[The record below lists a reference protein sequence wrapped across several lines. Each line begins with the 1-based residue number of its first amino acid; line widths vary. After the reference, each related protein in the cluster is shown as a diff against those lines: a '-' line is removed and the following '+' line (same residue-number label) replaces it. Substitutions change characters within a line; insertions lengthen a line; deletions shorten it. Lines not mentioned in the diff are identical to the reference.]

1 MCKII
6 LLLLLSSQLLLSQQH
21 NQTKIKTNITPHYG
35 LFFPGLDLKN
45 NFGINSTI
53 GLDLVLEKNKLFH
66 SLGFGYMFGENVK
79 DSSMFFMFSE
89 NGIIVDEIGQEGE
102 VYLYQ
107 RGYQIMYKIGK
118 DIKIINQDFSLIF
131 GVGFMQHKIKI
142 KDQDNTIPALSED
155 YLKGYDKLTNGFN
168 TSVFLGYKY
177 EKAKNKFQ
185 IGIES
190 SIGFTK
196 NRRSYNFVS
205 MGPDNELKFDL
216 MNGIKFIWWIP
227 VSKRTTN
234 KNYYY

>member
-1 MCKII
+1 MRGLVGQQGRGEEGYNHKKYQKDGRKIWCLPFLRWVHRFDRPRGVQYPLI
-6 LLLLLSSQLLLSQQH
+6 IEERIR
-21 NQTKIKTNITPHYG
+21 NY
-35 LFFPGLDLKN
+35 
-45 NFGINSTI
+45 
-53 GLDLVLEKNKLFH
+53 LVGHRELELP
-66 SLGFGYMFGENVK
+66 Y
-79 DSSMFFMFSE
+79 
-89 NGIIVDEIGQEGE
+89 DEIIEHFNETQPH
-102 VYLYQ
+102 VNIQNL
-107 RGYQIMYKIGK
+107 I
-118 DIKIINQDFSLIF
+118 DNLDNQ
-131 GVGFMQHKIKI
+131 
-142 KDQDNTIPALSED
+142 D

-168 TSVFLGYKY
+168 TNVFLGYKY

-205 MGPDNELKFDL
+205 MGPDDELKLDL